1 MPWIKSL
8 NGIFWR
14 CALAAIW
21 VLASPQTQAQISV
34 LNKAQATVQVEQQI
48 KIQEVTLPYLW
59 DAENPGK
66 TGHASFVM
74 SWSLDQIPTE
84 PWALYLPRVGNTFE
98 VWLNGNLLLRRGQL
112 NTENSNDYAK
122 TAHWVTLPVS
132 GVQLN
137 NRLEIRI
144 HADSLRRAG
153 LSPLEI
159 GPQSELLPFYEK
171 SYLLQTGW
179 PLIVIAFSVSV
190 SVLAFVLWR
199 SRMSSPHALAKNEE
213 IYLMAAW
220 TELLWALRMLDTVF
234 TEPPL
239 PWPWWGGVTNMVYVL
254 WIYSAFQFVHRVT
267 EMDIKKIRPLLTL
280 MMGLGFLSTTVGFVL
295 GKPWLWTTWLG
306 MASIGLLIY
315 GLWFF
320 YYSLRQPSFE
330 RILIAVAVAIN
341 VVAGFAEWLG
351 RVGQTVYAPTP
362 WLRYTAVLFGWA
374 LAIIVVYRF
383 RQTSEINQG
392 LTLSLT
398 QRVTEKE
405 VELAAIYLQKEQLAR
420 QHERT
425 TERTRILRDMHDGV
439 GANISTAIR
448 QLEFGLATRKEV
460 LITLRESMDQLKLSI
475 DAMNLPL
482 GDITSLLANLRYRL
496 EPRLKVAGIELS
508 WGVEQLPLMTWLDAL
523 AMRHVQFMVYEAIS
537 NALQHAGATVMRI
550 ELKPTQEGGAQ
561 LRVMDNGCGF
571 DLSQVKQQGL
581 SSLRERAKSLN
592 ALLQVISEPGQT
604 VIQLTWSDDFALKS
618 VPSLS

>member
-1 MPWIKSL
+1 M
-8 NGIFWR
+8 NGVFWR
-14 CALAAIW
+14 CALAVIW
-21 VLASPQTQAQISV
+21 LLASTQTLAHIRV
-34 LNKAQATVQVEQQI
+34 LNKAQATVQVGQQI

-59 DAENPGK
+59 DAANPGQM
-66 TGHASFVM
+66 GQANFVM
-74 SWSLDQIPTE
+74 NWSLDQIPNE

-98 VWLNGNLLLRRGQL
+98 VWLNGNLLLRRGLL
-112 NTENSNDYAK
+112 NIENADDYAK
-122 TAHWVTLPVS
+122 TAHWVTLPVA
-132 GVQLN
+132 GMLLN
-137 NRLEIRI
+137 NHLEIRI

-153 LSPLEI
+153 LSPLQI

-190 SVLAFVLWR
+190 SVLAYVLWR

-280 MMGLGFLSTTVGFVL
+280 MMGLGFLSTTVGFLL
-295 GKPWLWTTWLG
+295 GAPWLWTTWLG

-405 VELAAIYLQKEQLAR
+405 IELAAIYLQKEQLAR

-448 QLEFGLATRKEV
+448 QLEFGLATRAEV

-482 GDITSLLANLRYRL
+482 GDLTSLLANLRYRL
-496 EPRLKVAGIELS
+496 EPRLKAAGIELS

-523 AMRHVQFMVYEAIS
+523 TMRHVQFMVYEAIS

-604 VIQLTWSDDFALKS
+604 VIQLTWSNYSALKS
-618 VPSLS
+618 APSSS

>member
-1 MPWIKSL
+1 
-8 NGIFWR
+8 
-14 CALAAIW
+14 
-21 VLASPQTQAQISV
+21 
-34 LNKAQATVQVEQQI
+34 
-48 KIQEVTLPYLW
+48 
-59 DAENPGK
+59 
-66 TGHASFVM
+66 
-74 SWSLDQIPTE
+74 LDQIPNE

-98 VWLNGNLLLRRGQL
+98 VWLNGNLLLRRGLL
-112 NTENSNDYAK
+112 NIENADDYAK
-122 TAHWVTLPVS
+122 TAHWVTLPVA
-132 GVQLN
+132 GMLLN
-137 NRLEIRI
+137 NHLEIRI

-153 LSPLEI
+153 LSPLQI

-190 SVLAFVLWR
+190 SVLAYVLWR

-280 MMGLGFLSTTVGFVL
+280 MMGLGFLSTTVGFLL
-295 GKPWLWTTWLG
+295 GAPWLWTTWLG

-405 VELAAIYLQKEQLAR
+405 IELAAIYLQKEQLAR

-448 QLEFGLATRKEV
+448 QLEFGLATRAEV

-482 GDITSLLANLRYRL
+482 GDLTSLLANLRYRL
-496 EPRLKVAGIELS
+496 EPRLKAAGIELS

-523 AMRHVQFMVYEAIS
+523 TMRHVQFMVYEAIS

-604 VIQLTWSDDFALKS
+604 VIQLTWSNYSALKS
-618 VPSLS
+618 APSSS

>member
-1 MPWIKSL
+1 MLWIKSL
-8 NGIFWR
+8 NVIFWR
-14 CALAAIW
+14 CALAVIW
-21 VLASPQTQAQISV
+21 LLASSQTQAQISV

-74 SWSLDQIPTE
+74 RWSLDQIPTE

-199 SRMSSPHALAKNEE
+199 SRMSFPYALAKNEE

-482 GDITSLLANLRYRL
+482 GDLTSLLANLRYRL
-496 EPRLKVAGIELS
+496 EPRLKAAGIELS

-571 DLSQVKQQGL
+571 DLDHVKQQGL

-618 VPSLS
+618 VPSSS

>member
-1 MPWIKSL
+1 MCWRYAVAL
-8 NGIFWR
+8 IF
-14 CALAAIW
+14 ALAGSTSHAEIR
-21 VLASPQTQAQISV
+21 V
-34 LNKAQATVQVEQQI
+34 LNKAQATVQVGQKI

-59 DAENPGK
+59 DAANPGQ
-66 TGHASFVM
+66 TGQASFVLN
-74 SWSLDQIPTE
+74 WSFDQIPIE

-98 VWLNGNLLLRRGQL
+98 VWLNGNLMQRRGQL
-112 NTENSNDYAK
+112 TTQDANDYAK
-122 TAHWVTLPVS
+122 TAHWVTLPVT
-132 GVQLN
+132 GLLLN

-153 LSPLEI
+153 LSPPEI
-159 GPQSELLPFYEK
+159 GPQSELLPIYEK

-199 SRMSSPHALAKNEE
+199 SRMGSTHALAKEEE

-220 TELLWALRMLDTVF
+220 TELLWALRMLDTIF

-267 EMDIKKIRPLLTL
+267 EIDIKKIQPLLT
-280 MMGLGFLSTTVGFVL
+280 MMMVLGFLSTTVGFAL
-295 GKPWLWTTWLG
+295 REAWLWTTWLG
-306 MASIGLLIY
+306 MVSIGLLIY

-330 RILIAVAVAIN
+330 RVLIAVAVAIN

-351 RVGQTVYAPTP
+351 RFGQTVYAPTP

-383 RQTSEINQG
+383 RQTSETNQG

-405 VELAAIYLQKEQLAR
+405 IELAAIYVQKEQLAR

-448 QLEFGLATRKEV
+448 QLELGRATKADV
-460 LITLRESMDQLKLSI
+460 LVTLRESMDQLKLSI

-482 GDITSLLANLRYRL
+482 GDLTSLLANLRYRL
-496 EPRLKVAGIELS
+496 GPRLEAAGIQLTWE
-508 WGVEQLPLMTWLDAL
+508 VEQLPLMTWLDAL
-523 AMRHVQFMVYEAIS
+523 AMRHVEFMVYEAIS
-537 NALQHAGATVMRI
+537 NALQHAGATGMSIGLCRTPAG
-550 ELKPTQEGGAQ
+550 ETQ
-561 LRVMDNGCGF
+561 LRVVDNGCGF
-571 DLSQVKQQGL
+571 DLTHVKRQGL
-581 SSLRERAKSLN
+581 SSLRERAK
-592 ALLQVISEPGQT
+592 ALQAHLQMSSEPGET
-604 VIQLTWSDDFALKS
+604 VVQITWPANLVEADLESADL
-618 VPSLS
+618 